1 MSKIPFEK
9 KKKNDFKHPNSRPS
23 TPRQVAGGGN
33 RGKKKQP
40 PELDAAL
47 FQKKALT
54 AQEAKPYSPTR
65 KISELPV
72 HEILRDN
79 LLKKGYEYPTEIQ
92 DKSLEAMLD
101 RQDVLGIAQTGT
113 GKTGA
118 FLIPLIDG
126 LIDVKA
132 DFQVLVI
139 VPTRELAVQVE
150 QEFKSITKGLNLY
163 CACFIGGTNLNKD
176 LSTLRRPSHIVIGT
190 PGRMMDLARQKAL
203 NFGKFDTL
211 VLDEFDRLLDMGFSK
226 DIQKIVQ
233 SMHHRE
239 HTVLFSATEEKS
251 QKKLI
256 DELLNNPEEVRV
268 SNGAVSGD
276 NIDQEIIRVE
286 EGQNKLDVLVDMLHK
301 PEFQKV
307 LIFVETKRGVSGLYK
322 KLIQRGVKADQI
334 HGDKSQNARLAA
346 LNSFKTGKIQVLLAT
361 DVAARGLDI
370 TEVSHVINYQPP
382 RSMDAYIHR
391 IGRTGRAGK
400 SGIALTFV
408 N

>member
-1 MSKIPFEK
+1 MNNATGKKKRNKTDFKHNAPRPNTPRQAHGQGK
-9 KKKNDFKHPNSRPS
+9 KKK
-23 TPRQVAGGGN
+23 QG
-33 RGKKKQP
+33 
-40 PELDAAL
+40 PELDTAL
-47 FQKKALT
+47 FQKRAVSAK
-54 AQEAKPYSPTR
+54 EANVYAPSR
-65 KISELPV
+65 KISELP
-72 HEILRDN
+72 IDKTLRDN
-79 LLKKGYEYPTEIQ
+79 LIKKGYEFPTEIQ
-92 DKSLEAMLD
+92 DKSLDAMLD
-101 RQDVLGIAQTGT
+101 RRDVMGIAQTGT

-126 LIDVKA
+126 LLDLKP

-190 PGRMMDLARQKAL
+190 PGRLMDLARQKAL

-226 DIQKIVQ
+226 DIQRIVQ

-251 QKKLI
+251 QRKLI
-256 DELLNNPEEVRV
+256 DELLDDPEEVRV
-268 SNGAVSGD
+268 SNGQVTSD
-276 NIDQEIIRVE
+276 TIEQEIVRVE
-286 EGQNKLDVLVDMLHK
+286 EGQSKLDVLVNMLQK
-301 PEFQKV
+301 PGFQKV

-322 KLIQRGVKADQI
+322 KLIQHGVKADQI

-370 TEVSHVINYQPP
+370 TEVTHVINYQPP
-382 RSMDAYIHR
+382 RTMDAYIHR

-400 SGIALTFV
+400 SGIAYTFV